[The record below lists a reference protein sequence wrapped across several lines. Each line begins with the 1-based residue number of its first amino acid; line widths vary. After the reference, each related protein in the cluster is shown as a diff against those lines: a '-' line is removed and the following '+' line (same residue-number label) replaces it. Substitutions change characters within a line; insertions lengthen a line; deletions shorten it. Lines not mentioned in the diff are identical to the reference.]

1 MKKLLLLLPLL
12 VFSLQACSVP
22 GLYDL
27 KSTTA
32 PTSIPTST
40 PVLSPTMIPSST
52 PTLIPTPTPT
62 PVPEVRVAE
71 ADHALFNGDYQAAL
85 DAYSTAAD
93 TSTDPGIRA
102 AALLGMG
109 RIHYLTGDY
118 PSALNEL
125 RAIIDTYPNSTR
137 VADAYYFLGETF
149 MQLDRYTEA
158 ADSFSNFLTISP
170 GVLDAFI
177 NERRG
182 DALIATEDNRAALT
196 AYTNAVQ
203 SPRLITNF
211 LLELKL
217 AQTYVLVGDYT
228 TAQVV
233 YEDIYT
239 RSELSCHQGS
249 GGLCPWPDV
258 HEQWP
263 N

>member
-1 MKKLLLLLPLL
+1 MKKLLILLLLL

-27 KSTTA
+27 KSTPA

-40 PVLSPTMIPSST
+40 TVPSPTIVPSST

-93 TSTDPGIRA
+93 ASTDPGIRA

-125 RAIIDTYPNSTR
+125 RAIIDTYPRFIPSCR
-137 VADAYYFLGETF
+137 
-149 MQLDRYTEA
+149 
-158 ADSFSNFLTISP
+158 
-170 GVLDAFI
+170 GVL
-177 NERRG
+177 
-182 DALIATEDNRAALT
+182 L
-196 AYTNAVQ
+196 
-203 SPRLITNF
+203 
-211 LLELKL
+211 
-217 AQTYVLVGDYT
+217 
-228 TAQVV
+228 
-233 YEDIYT
+233 
-239 RSELSCHQGS
+239 
-249 GGLCPWPDV
+249 PW
-258 HEQWP
+258 
-263 N
+263 